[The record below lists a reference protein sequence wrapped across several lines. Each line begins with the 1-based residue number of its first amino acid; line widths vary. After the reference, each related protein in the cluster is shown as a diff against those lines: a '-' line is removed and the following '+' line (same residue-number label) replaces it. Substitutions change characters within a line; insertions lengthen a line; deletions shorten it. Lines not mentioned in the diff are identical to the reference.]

1 MEANVKTNNTQGA
14 KPRGQ
19 FAQIWERFRRRG
31 SAMFGLCLLILLVLV
46 AIFADVLYDY
56 DEVAIKQDITQR
68 LLPPS
73 WEHLFGTDDYG
84 RDILARVVH
93 GSRASLGIGF
103 AAMLLG
109 LIVGTIIGST
119 VGYYGGVLDMVVMRI
134 VEVFQA
140 IPCMLMAMIVVAI
153 AGASAVTLA
162 IALGIALV
170 PTFTRV
176 ARGAVITVREMG
188 YVESGWAI
196 GSSDFRVIVLHILPN
211 CFAPL
216 LVQSTL
222 SLAVSIL
229 SVSGLS
235 YLGMGISP
243 PTPEWGSMLS
253 ASRNYLQDNSY
264 MAIFPGLAI
273 MLTILA
279 LNLLGD
285 GIRDAADPKLK

>member
-1 MEANVKTNNTQGA
+1 MDKNNASNSQVKKQ
-14 KPRGQ
+14 GQ
-19 FAQIWERFRRRG
+19 FLQIWRRFKRRP
-31 SAMFGLCLLILLVLV
+31 SAMIGLYLIILFILI
-46 AIFADVLYDY
+46 AIFAGVLFDY
-56 DEVAIKQDITQR
+56 DAVAIKQDIANR
-68 LLPPS
+68 LQPPS
-73 WEHLFGTDDYG
+73 WEHPFGTDDYG

-93 GSRASLGIGF
+93 GTRISIGIGF
-103 AAMLLG
+103 AAVALGLTIGTLLG
-109 LIVGTIIGST
+109 SS
-119 VGYYGGVLDMVVMRI
+119 VGYYGGLYDMIVMRI

-140 IPCMLMAMIVVAI
+140 IPCMLMAMIVVAV
-153 AGASAVTLA
+153 AGANPITLA
-162 IALGIALV
+162 IALGLAII

-176 ARGAVITVREMG
+176 ARGAVITMREME
-188 YVESGWAI
+188 YIESARAI
-196 GSSDFRVIVLHILPN
+196 GSSDFRIIFAHILPN

-222 SLAVSIL
+222 SMAVSIL

-243 PTPEWGSMLS
+243 PVPEWGSMLS
-253 ASRNYLQDNSY
+253 ASRIYLQDYSY
-264 MAIFPGLAI
+264 MAIFPGVAI